1 MHMPAEDDESED
13 YRTTIVIPKTLQ
25 KAAAHYS
32 IDHEVTF
39 SDIVIDALKE
49 YLAKHDRK

>member
-1 MHMPAEDDESED
+1 MPAEEQESEE
-13 YRTTIVIPKTLQ
+13 YRTSITIPKTLQ
-25 KAAAHYS
+25 KAVAHYS

-39 SDIVIDALKE
+39 TDVVVDALKE